1 MIQCMKQ
8 QFKNLNIFYLKIKNK
23 EKCLFYH
30 FGLIKTEYILDFHGD
45 FETLNFI
52 SMKNSF
58 KKVFILTLFLC
69 LLLLSLFII

>member
-1 MIQCMKQ
+1 MKQ

-23 EKCLFYH
+23 EKFLFYH
-30 FGLIKTEYILDFHGD
+30 FGLIKTEYILDFLGD